1 MTTILPSFREAGAG
15 PGVVCLHANASS
27 SSQWRGLI
35 EMLAPDYRVLAADAY
50 GVGKGPAWPVDRVVR
65 LGDEVA
71 LLEPLFARA
80 GRPLSLVGHSYGAAV
95 ALIAALR
102 QPRSVKALAL
112 YEPTLFS
119 VVDAES
125 PSPNDVDGIRNAVAL
140 AATALEADDL
150 NSAAQHFID
159 FWMGTGAW
167 AQTPENRRG
176 PIAASI
182 RNVGGWAD
190 ALFKEPTPLD
200 AFATLNVPAVHDR
213 RALPALLSKRGPTPD
228 PGSPAGRG
236 HGVRGAGT
244 HGPSHASAARERSN
258 LPISLAELTNRRAI
272 RYRPQA
278 PAGFQSEGMPLG

>member
-27 SSQWRGLI
+27 SSQWRGLM

-71 LLEPLFARA
+71 LLGPVFARA

-200 AFATLNVPAVHDR
+200 AFATLDVPVLYMIGGRSPPSSRSVARLLTQVLPQVEVMEFE
-213 RALPALLSKRGPTPD
+213 ALGHMGPVTHPQLVNAAICQFLSR
-228 PGSPAGRG
+228 
-236 HGVRGAGT
+236 
-244 HGPSHASAARERSN
+244 N
-258 LPISLAELTNRRAI
+258 
-272 RYRPQA
+272 
-278 PAGFQSEGMPLG
+278 